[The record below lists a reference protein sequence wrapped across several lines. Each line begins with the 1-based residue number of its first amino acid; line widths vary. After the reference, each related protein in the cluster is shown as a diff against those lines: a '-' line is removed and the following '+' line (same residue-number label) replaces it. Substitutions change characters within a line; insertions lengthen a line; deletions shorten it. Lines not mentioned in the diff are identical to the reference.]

1 MHYTKLFIYYNVLI
15 YICQWVNI
23 YNMKDKRLSIL
34 AENIF
39 WARRKTRYTQL
50 KLAELVDMS
59 ENSIGK
65 IERAEQTPSALVLYD
80 IAKVLGVD
88 IKDLYKGLD

>member
-1 MHYTKLFIYYNVLI
+1 
-15 YICQWVNI
+15 
-23 YNMKDKRLSIL
+23 MKDKRLTII

-39 WARRKTRYTQL
+39 LARRKTRYTQL

-65 IERAEQTPSALVLYD
+65 IERAEQTPSALAIYD
-80 IAKVLGVD
+80 IAKALGVD
-88 IKDLYKGLD
+88 IKDLYNGLN